1 MFETRPIGAGRE
13 DNAEDVS
20 QRNWTTEQALPA
32 PATFRKV
39 PVLGHTATNP
49 VPILFLHPFAENPKR
64 NYGFLGD
71 PPHFQSGGSAGTQA
85 PAPTP
90 SPARDT
96 TSGCGLA
103 PPGVGLQHHPG
114 PAICEVTRFR
124 GLQGHL
130 CPRTR
135 PSCGRSPPRPSAEL
149 QLLARD
155 PAKLLRAFQ
164 SFPTLETCPVRE
176 FSPSR
181 TPPGR
186 DFQAGDAETP
196 SRFSRTNP
204 ILSQPLPSASTPA
217 PLRAPILQPWSPE
230 VRRIEPFWWDVTC
243 NHLTQHQERKQR
255 GKEKIKKKKSATLT
269 TTGVQRPAGGMGGA
283 AAACLPLVLS
293 STTRILKQ

>member
-1 MFETRPIGAGRE
+1 METRPIGGGRE

-49 VPILFLHPFAENPKR
+49 VPILFPHPFAETPKR

-71 PPHFQSGGSAGTQA
+71 PPHFQSGGSAGTQV

-103 PPGVGLQHHPG
+103 QPGVGLQHRPG

-124 GLQGHL
+124 GLQGHF

-149 QLLARD
+149 QLLTHD
-155 PAKLLRAFQ
+155 PAKLLKAFQ
-164 SFPTLETCPVRE
+164 SFPTLETCPVRVFPPRRTHRGE
-176 FSPSR
+176 ETFRQVTRKLPAGSAEQTPSSPSPS
-181 TPPGR
+181 PPPRPPPLCTHPFYSPGHQR
-186 DFQAGDAETP
+186 CGAE
-196 SRFSRTNP
+196 N
-204 ILSQPLPSASTPA
+204 LS
-217 PLRAPILQPWSPE
+217 
-230 VRRIEPFWWDVTC
+230 
-243 NHLTQHQERKQR
+243 
-255 GKEKIKKKKSATLT
+255 
-269 TTGVQRPAGGMGGA
+269 GGM
-283 AAACLPLVLS
+283 
-293 STTRILKQ
+293 